1 MVLILSP
8 FVQCG
13 SGLRDQNSG
22 DASPPK
28 GGPSD
33 PDWESACLHDP
44 DRWFRQQSMKDRM
57 PRKRVSKKKVSL
69 PVLSPD
75 AAGIDIG
82 ATEIYVAVPAD
93 RDPEPVRMFATFT
106 QDLNQLADWL
116 QQCGIRTVAMEST
129 GVYWIPLMQVLETR
143 DLEVYL
149 VNAKYVKNVPGRRTD
164 VSDCQ
169 WLQYLHSVGLLRA
182 SFRPAQDVCAV
193 RSLLRH
199 RDSLVE
205 MATCHV
211 QHMQKALDQMNLQLH
226 HVISDIT
233 GTTGLAILDAIL
245 EGNRDVNQLAALRD
259 PRVRASHETIAK
271 SLVGDYRPEHLF
283 TLRQS
288 VALYREYQ
296 RRIAACELEM
306 QTLMKSL
313 ETRADPTAALPTA
326 KDSIKKCKVM
336 PPARAMALHEE
347 AYRILGVDLTTIPGI
362 SVLHVQTILAE
373 LGGDVSKFRS
383 AGAFSSW
390 MGLCPD
396 NDISGGKVLWSGTR
410 KVRNRIAIALRMAA
424 QSLQKSESAL
434 GEFYRRMRAKLGAPK
449 AITAA
454 AHKLAR
460 IVFHLINTREPYDDS
475 VFAKAEQKY
484 RQRTENRLK
493 AQAQALGY
501 TLVQIEP

>member
-1 MVLILSP
+1 ML
-8 FVQCG
+8 
-13 SGLRDQNSG
+13 
-22 DASPPK
+22 
-28 GGPSD
+28 
-33 PDWESACLHDP
+33 
-44 DRWFRQQSMKDRM
+44 
-57 PRKRVSKKKVSL
+57 RKRVNKNKKVAL
-69 PVLSPD
+69 PVLNPD

-106 QDLNQLADWL
+106 QDLNELADWL
-116 QQCGIRTVAMEST
+116 QQCCVRTVAMEST
-129 GVYWIPLMQVLETR
+129 GVYWIPLMQILESR
-143 DLEVYL
+143 ELEVYL
-149 VNAKYVKNVPGRRTD
+149 VNAKHVKNVPGRRTD

-182 SFRPAQDVCAV
+182 SFRPESDICAV

-199 RDSLVE
+199 RASLVD

-211 QHMQKALDQMNLQLH
+211 QHMQKALNQMNLQLH

-245 EGNRDVNQLAALRD
+245 DGNRDVHALAALRD
-259 PRVRASHETIAK
+259 PRIRASQETIEK
-271 SLVGDYRPEHLF
+271 SLVGDYRREHMF
-283 TLRQS
+283 TLGQS

-296 RRIAACELEM
+296 RQISACEEEM
-306 QTLMKSL
+306 QVLMKNL
-313 ETRADPTAALPTA
+313 ETKADPTATLATA
-326 KDSIKKCKVM
+326 KDSVKKCKVM
-336 PPARAMALHEE
+336 KPARAMALREE

-362 SVLHVQTILAE
+362 SVLHVQCILAE
-373 LGGDVSKFRS
+373 LGGDISKFRS

-410 KVRNRIAIALRMAA
+410 KVKNRIAVTLRMAA
-424 QSLQKSESAL
+424 QSLQKSDSAL
-434 GEFYRRMRAKLGAPK
+434 GVFYRRMRSKLGAPK

-460 IVFHLINTREPYDDS
+460 IIFHMLTTRESYDES
-475 VFAKAEQKY
+475 VFAKAEQKHL
-484 RQRTENRLK
+484 QRIEHRLK
-493 AQAQALGY
+493 IQAQALGY
-501 TLVQIEP
+501 TLLPAQS